1 MTFFNK
7 KEDVLEVVLTPYGR
21 KLLSHGKLKPEFYA
35 FFDDD
40 IIYDTGKAGFSETNL
55 QSKTRILT
63 ETPSLK
69 PVSTNF
75 GVETNINTMY
85 EKNIDNF
92 MPNPIGTNSNIEKK
106 SAGWNIIAL
115 DKEIDT
121 FDLTS
126 SLNSSIQIIPQINCT
141 ATFTLSVGNIATFD
155 GDFEE
160 LANEF
165 DLQIDSADNF
175 IKFEKET
182 LVFYLMEKNG
192 FVNNDSYEVEVF
204 MYEEDGT
211 NLTKLSFE
219 KKNQMVVNDIYQ
231 ENEVKSIE
239 YTPEFVEH
247 YINLLV
253 DSEVPDA
260 EICKGI
266 KKLKESNIY
275 LDLDLKCPD
284 DRLEIV
290 DLYARTIGDVEECD

>member
-21 KLLSHGKLKPEFYA
+21 KLLSHGQLKPEFYA

-40 IIYDTGKAGFSETNL
+40 IIYDTEKAGFSETNL

-69 PVSTNF
+69 PISTNF
-75 GVETNINTMY
+75 GVETNIDTMY
-85 EKNIDNF
+85 EHNIDNF

-115 DKEIDT
+115 DKDIDT
-121 FDLTS
+121 FSFTS
-126 SLNSSIQIIPQINCT
+126 SLNSSIQNIPQINCSCN
-141 ATFTLSVGNIATFD
+141 FTMSVGNLNTFD
-155 GDFEE
+155 GNFAE

-165 DLQIDSADNF
+165 DLEIDTADNF
-175 IKFEKET
+175 IKLEKEI

-192 FVNNDSYEVEVF
+192 FVNNDSFEVEVF
-204 MYEEDGT
+204 MFEEDNS

-219 KKNQMVVNDIYQ
+219 KDHQMVVNDIYQ
-231 ENEVKSIE
+231 ENEMRNIE
-239 YTPEFVEH
+239 HTPEFVEH

-275 LDLDLKCPD
+275 LDLNLKCPEED
-284 DRLEIV
+284 LGFV